1 MCLLCTKPYVHYY
14 YTLIIFRQVLEDKF
28 VFINAE
34 LNSKLKATQLG
45 FHEFYIARETF
56 MPQGY
61 GIACSSG
68 SPLRDIFSK
77 A

>member
-1 MCLLCTKPYVHYY
+1 MECILPHAVCEQNYTSWHYQ
-14 YTLIIFRQVLEDKF
+14 QVLKDKF

-45 FHEFYIARETF
+45 VHEFYIARETF

-68 SPLRDIFSK
+68 SPLRDISK